1 MYSSKS
7 TKRAKLGWKRCV
19 CGGGGGLLTQIPS
32 LAKEAAEVLQR
43 GTQGHTETAR
53 SLEII
58 VLKALHWLCCPL
70 LQTPASLKCPR
81 CLPGGH
87 RLVPVF
93 SSLLVASQEERTNF
107 AVTHQV
113 SQSPVTLPVTENTPL
128 RLCPQICSPCYFIPP
143 YHLENS

>member
-1 MYSSKS
+1 M
-7 TKRAKLGWKRCV
+7 

-53 SLEII
+53 SHEII

-93 SSLLVASQEERTNF
+93 SFGSQPRGTNKLCGDSPGEP
-107 AVTHQV
+107 VPSDSSCYRKHS
-113 SQSPVTLPVTENTPL
+113 SQTVPTNL
-128 RLCPQICSPCYFIPP
+128 
-143 YHLENS
+143 